1 MARRSKLEIHL
12 DVLQIVKSGVCKP
25 TRIMYEANL
34 SWDHLNRVLG
44 VLMDQSLVSE
54 EDTSG
59 QRRRDKR
66 TSHLYMLTQKG
77 EGVVRYFNS
86 QRSMVSVVLGFLGI
100 PVRSSAFECCLL

>member
-1 MARRSKLEIHL
+1 VARRSKLEIHL

-44 VLMDQSLVSE
+44 VLMDQGLVSE

-66 TSHLYMLTQKG
+66 TSRHYLLTKKG

-86 QRSMVSVVLGFLGI
+86 PKEHGIRGIGVLGDSG
-100 PVRSSAFECCLL
+100 

>member
-44 VLMDQSLVSE
+44 VLIEQGLVSE
-54 EDTSG
+54 EDMSG
-59 QRRRDKR
+59 YRRRDKR
-66 TSHLYMLTQKG
+66 TSRHYMLTQKG

-86 QRSMVSVVLGFLGI
+86 PKDHGIRGIGLLGDSGKI
-100 PVRSSAFECCLL
+100 

>member
-1 MARRSKLEIHL
+1 MGARRSKLEIHL

-86 QRSMVSVVLGFLGI
+86 PKEHGIRGIGILGD
-100 PVRSSAFECCLL
+100 SSKV